1 MNTKILSSIH
11 GSLLRR
17 FAPMAV
23 LGGAALVMGCSNAPN
38 DALIGDM
45 DPNSLAADQN
55 TQHHFQ
61 DPNSGDNGITD
72 PNQQKAEDQT
82 VGSPEVVAKLH
93 SCSKIT
99 YSALGNILKERGVNT
114 GSTTTN
120 SAGLL
125 YKGGAA
131 ALGIAN
137 YGGRVPE
144 MIKPSTAALSKEFDI
159 MVAAARE
166 IQAAAKA
173 GTLNMTACPST
184 QLLDTNGQFTKDG
197 LTCLMGKPAT
207 ADHVSIANDAIAQ
220 AQSQGLTQDQGQQI
234 AIASILEAADTCE

>member
-1 MNTKILSSIH
+1 MKTLNQAKTLTSILAI
-11 GSLLRR
+11 
-17 FAPMAV
+17 
-23 LGGAALVMGCSNAPN
+23 LGGAAFATGCSQAPN
-38 DALIGDM
+38 DVLLGDM
-45 DPNSLAADQN
+45 DPNSLAADGN

-72 PNQQKAEDQT
+72 PNQQKAEDQQ
-82 VGSPEVVAKLH
+82 VGSPEVVARLH

-99 YSALGNILKERGVNT
+99 YASLGNILKGRGVNT
-114 GSTTTN
+114 GSTQQN

-125 YKGGAA
+125 YKGGAS
-131 ALGIAN
+131 ALGVAN
-137 YGGRVPE
+137 YAGRVPE
-144 MIKPSTAALSKEFDI
+144 MIVPSTAALSKQFDI
-159 MVAAARE
+159 MVSAAQE

-173 GTLNMTACPST
+173 GTLNMPACPGT
-184 QLLDTNGQFTKDG
+184 QLLDANGNFTSDG

-220 AQSQGLTQDQGQQI
+220 AQSQGITKDQGQQI